1 MTKALSSPL
10 KNQRVIRG
18 SQPNVKSSTNIKK
31 DETLGMNSTKHLK
44 EHESKSK
51 GLPISKNLNSK
62 SENFTRQL
70 NFSSQEQLIKPKYE
84 TQNDINYKNLLKEV
98 ITSQNHSKYSYQR
111 KSSEFDEV
119 SILNQKRKS

>member
-1 MTKALSSPL
+1 
-10 KNQRVIRG
+10 
-18 SQPNVKSSTNIKK
+18 
-31 DETLGMNSTKHLK
+31 MNSTKHLK

-70 NFSSQEQLIKPKYE
+70 NFWSQKQLIKPKYE

-98 ITSQNHSKYSYQR
+98 IASQNHSKYSYQR